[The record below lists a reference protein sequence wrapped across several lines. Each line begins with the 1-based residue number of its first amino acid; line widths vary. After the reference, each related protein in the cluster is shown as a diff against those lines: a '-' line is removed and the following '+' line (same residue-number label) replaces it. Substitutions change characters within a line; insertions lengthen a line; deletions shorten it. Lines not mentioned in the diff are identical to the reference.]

1 MLFAQL
7 SYAFYFVLYKNF
19 VNRYSMITIMKWM
32 FTFGSICILPFTWHN
47 LSATEW
53 SLLSGKEI
61 GSLVFIV
68 VGSTFL
74 SYMLIIVGQKN
85 LRPTVAG
92 MYNYIQPLVAC
103 IVAVSLGMD
112 SFNTA
117 KGIAVALIF
126 GGVWLVTSSRSR
138 ADLEKQQQSAAGTS
152 SATEQ

>member
-74 SYMLIIVGQKN
+74 SYMLIIVGQKTCG
-85 LRPTVAG
+85 RPSPECTTTSNRSSLHSSPYAG
-92 MYNYIQPLVAC
+92 AWSPSTSPRSAPYC
-103 IVAVSLGMD
+103 SSSAVS
-112 SFNTA
+112 T
-117 KGIAVALIF
+117 
-126 GGVWLVTSSRSR
+126 W
-138 ADLEKQQQSAAGTS
+138 
-152 SATEQ
+152 